1 MNGEAVSFIL
11 WQENETARRRQP
23 ANMENRTLLW
33 KTRGKGRSEERGKY
47 VYL

>member
-1 MNGEAVSFIL
+1 MDGQAVSFIL

-23 ANMENRTLLW
+23 PNIENRGHLW
-33 KTRGKGRSEERGKY
+33 KTRGNQRREERGKY